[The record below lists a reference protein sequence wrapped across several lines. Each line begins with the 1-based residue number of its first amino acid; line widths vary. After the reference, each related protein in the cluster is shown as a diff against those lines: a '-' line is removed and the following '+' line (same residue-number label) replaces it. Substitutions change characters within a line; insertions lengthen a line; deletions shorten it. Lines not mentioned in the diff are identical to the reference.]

1 MLEPWQ
7 KKAVVWRAIR
17 RPSRLTLLLA
27 LLGAAVIINLVF
39 NWFWLSISIL
49 SVVVI
54 GYIVWFAVDIGHPVH
69 IVRSVLGE
77 LSGFSGLSHRFKS
90 RISTIER
97 VFVSFWE
104 KTDSLNE
111 EMIEG
116 PRREAFRATMALAAR
131 LRAVGLA
138 DRVNRETRRAGR
150 GSDRAE
156 DLVARTLDEVDRFIE
171 KLNQTAVS
179 AAEVALMSREE
190 ALSRMKEAAEELV
203 LWRESLREAKIELDE
218 AGL

>member
-7 KKAVVWRAIR
+7 KKAVVWRAVR
-17 RPSRLTLLLA
+17 RPSRLTLLMI
-27 LLGAAVIINLVF
+27 LLGAAVIFNLVLDR
-39 NWFWLSISIL
+39 FWLSIGIL
-49 SVVVI
+49 SIGVI
-54 GYIVWFAVDIGHPVH
+54 GFIVWFAVDIGRPVH
-69 IVRSVLGE
+69 MVRSVLGE

-104 KTDSLNE
+104 KTDALNE
-111 EMIEG
+111 ELIEG

-131 LRAVGLA
+131 LQAVGLA
-138 DRVNRETRRAGR
+138 DRVNREARRAGR

-156 DLVARTLDEVDRFIE
+156 DLIARTLEEVDRFIE
-171 KLNQTAVS
+171 MLNQTAVS
-179 AAEVALMSREE
+179 AAEVALMAREE
-190 ALSRMKEAAEELV
+190 ALTRMKEAAEELA
-203 LWRESLREAKIELDE
+203 LWRDSLREAKIELNE

>member
-7 KKAVVWRAIR
+7 KKAVVWRAVR
-17 RPSRLTLLLA
+17 RPSRLTLLMI
-27 LLGAAVIINLVF
+27 LLGAAVIFNLVLDR
-39 NWFWLSISIL
+39 FWLSIGIL
-49 SVVVI
+49 SIGVI
-54 GYIVWFAVDIGHPVH
+54 GFIVWFAVDIGRPVH
-69 IVRSVLGE
+69 MVRSVLGE

-104 KTDSLNE
+104 KTDALNE
-111 EMIEG
+111 ELIEG

-131 LRAVGLA
+131 LQAVGLA
-138 DRVNRETRRAGR
+138 DRVNREARRAGR

-156 DLVARTLDEVDRFIE
+156 DLIARTLEEVDRFIE
-171 KLNQTAVS
+171 MLNQTAVS
-179 AAEVALMSREE
+179 AAEVALMAREE
-190 ALSRMKEAAEELV
+190 ALTRMKEAAEELA
-203 LWRESLREAKIELDE
+203 LWRESLREAKIELNE